1 MSDPT
6 VPDIDTLLH
15 EPVRLRLLTFLSMLE
30 RADFMYLLRQSGVSK
45 GNLSVQMAKLEEAGI
60 VSVDK
65 ELVDGRP
72 RTTYSLSAKGRKA
85 LSQYKRTMQEVL
97 SKLPD

>member
-72 RTTYSLSAKGRKA
+72 RTTYSLAAKGRKA

>member
-1 MSDPT
+1 VSDPT